1 MRSFFSSWFFRVVV
15 CWAVLLSVSAIVVA
29 KDTFTIKASASWVR
43 KVVPGTDPTSV
54 SPEAGTRSTRILDD
68 EQTKVG
74 SSVERYYH
82 YYQSV
87 DNTAGLEDLSQ
98 LRFYFEPSYQQLAI
112 HFVRVLRGGSVI
124 DALKPS
130 EIKMIQEEADL
141 DQQLYNG
148 TSAAV
153 IFVNDVRVG
162 DVVEYAYTITGENP
176 VLSGRFTD
184 IVYLADNEPIKE
196 KFFRVLYPS
205 KRLLAIKSDNTELQ
219 PSKQVIGDDTEYLWY
234 AKDVSGVPSDDSTPN
249 WFNPYPRI
257 NLSEF
262 QSWAEVVDWALP
274 FYQNSALNNSELHAK
289 VEEWKKTSEV
299 PEQRTVAALR
309 FVQDGPTYRYGVYID
324 GNANGVRAADIATGI
339 DRLVSH
345 EERLVDQ
352 FGGIDLGVLPA
363 LPGLDPSSAPPGTDA
378 VKLGS
383 GNMATFTP
391 EGSATPGSLYILG
404 PRSVQLMIRIVGET
418 GRTRIFKFD
427 TRSRVWKPL

>member
-1 MRSFFSSWFFRVVV
+1 MQSFLSSSFFRVVIV
-15 CWAVLLSVSAIVVA
+15 CAFFLSASQVVIA
-29 KDTFTIKASASWVR
+29 KDTFTIKSPSSWVR
-43 KVVPGTDPTSV
+43 KVVPATDLTSV
-54 SPEAGTRSTRILDD
+54 SAEAGTSSTRLLDD

-82 YYQSV
+82 YYQRV

-112 HFVRVLRGGSVI
+112 HFVRVLRGGAVI

-176 VLSGRFTD
+176 VLGGRFTD
-184 IVYLADNEPIKE
+184 IVYLADNEPVKE

-205 KRLLAIKSDNTELQ
+205 KRLLAIKNDNTELQ
-219 PSKQVIGDDTEYLWY
+219 PTKQVIGDDTEYLWY
-234 AKDVSGVPSDDSTPN
+234 AKDVSGVRSDDSTPN

-262 QSWAEVVDWALP
+262 QSWAEVVNWALP
-274 FYQNSALNNSELHAK
+274 FYQNSPLNNSELRGK
-289 VEEWKKTSEV
+289 IEEWKKGK
-299 PEQRTVAALR
+299 R
-309 FVQDGPTYRYGVYID
+309 
-324 GNANGVRAADIATGI
+324 
-339 DRLVSH
+339 
-345 EERLVDQ
+345 
-352 FGGIDLGVLPA
+352 
-363 LPGLDPSSAPPGTDA
+363 
-378 VKLGS
+378 GS
-383 GNMATFTP
+383 
-391 EGSATPGSLYILG
+391 
-404 PRSVQLMIRIVGET
+404 
-418 GRTRIFKFD
+418 
-427 TRSRVWKPL
+427 